1 MVGGI
6 KNMRSV
12 QYTENLKLSQIED
25 ESLPWWYGTL
35 NEDNRKIEDAVSTI
49 DDELNNEETGI
60 SAKVNEL
67 DDEINNA
74 ETGISAKVN
83 ELDDEI
89 NNEDDG
95 IITTL
100 GVLGQGLSDIED
112 YLTLGQKTTLTSED
126 ISVVSGAPAF
136 GQWGQ
141 GSISAFPNYRL
152 NNTKKLGM
160 IFGNFA
166 ISGFAQNGGRVVLDF
181 GFKVNNGSG
190 SDYNIGAIAGM
201 AVQTSSS
208 NPWIPISSTYFTI
221 KANGDVQFSFLV
233 GNSGG
238 QYDIKFWFPPCLMV
252 FD

>member
-1 MVGGI
+1 
-6 KNMRSV
+6 MRKV

-35 NEDNRKIEDAVSTI
+35 NEDNRKIDEAANDISDKVDEIDA
-49 DDELNNEETGI
+49 ELNTEETGLVAKVNELDNEINNEETGI

-67 DDEINNA
+67 DEQLNDE
-74 ETGISAKVN
+74 ETGIEKA
-83 ELDDEI
+83 
-89 NNEDDG
+89 
-95 IITTL
+95 IT
-100 GVLGQGLSDIED
+100 DIEN
-112 YLTLGQKTTLTSED
+112 YLTLGQRTTLTSDD
-126 ISVVSGAPAF
+126 ITVVSGAVAF

-141 GSISAFPNYRL
+141 GSVSAFPNYRL

-166 ISGFAQNGGRVVLDF
+166 ISGFAQNGGRVVLGL
-181 GFKVNNGSG
+181 GFKVNNSSG

-201 AVQTSSS
+201 AVQNGSS
-208 NPWIPISSTYFTI
+208 NSWIPISATYFTI
-221 KANGDVQFSFLV
+221 KANGDVQFSFVV

-238 QYDIKFWFPPCLMV
+238 QYDLKFWLPPCLMM